1 LRGVDDGPAADGSAA
16 DGPAADGPGA
26 DGDAR
31 DRALLAAHLAGDR
44 DAFGTLVRA
53 HQDRLWAVAVRTLGD
68 RDEAADALQD
78 ALLSAYRAAASYRG
92 DARVT
97 TWLHRV
103 VVNACLDR
111 VRRRQARPTVPLP
124 DRYDVPAPGNPL
136 ADRETALELE
146 AALADLPA
154 DQRAAIVLVDVQGY
168 GVDEAARVLGCPPG
182 TVKSRCFR
190 GRARLAAQLG
200 HLRNH
205 PDGPPVPPA
214 AAREREE
221 GPA

>member
-1 LRGVDDGPAADGSAA
+1 MQGDGADGAA
-16 DGPAADGPGA
+16 E

-31 DRALLAAHLAGDR
+31 DRGLLAAHLDGDR
-44 DAFGTLVRA
+44 DAFSTLVRT

-111 VRRRQARPTVPLP
+111 ARRRAARPTVPLP
-124 DRYDVPAPGNPL
+124 DRYDVPATGDRL
-136 ADRETALELE
+136 GDRETAMELE
-146 AALADLPA
+146 AALAGLPPE
-154 DQRAAIVLVDVQGY
+154 QRAAIVLVDVQGY

-190 GRARLAAQLG
+190 GRARLAVQLG
-200 HLRNH
+200 HLRNQ
-205 PDGPPVPPA
+205 PGPPPVPPA
-214 AAREREE
+214 ATVDDQSEE